1 MGDNFHQSVMGGT
14 AANHVALGTG
24 DFMSWTTFAGL
35 TQPPSNIANPNPTSS
50 TSDKYVAD
58 KVFTECADTT
68 QPGIQAIVSYLSS
81 LPYHPAPNCETG
93 IFYMINN
100 LSPGFLPTARSIRL
114 PSQRETRYRLH
125 RCAQSETH
133 STTMAFRGLTMAAVT
148 TRLCA

>member
-1 MGDNFHQSVMGGT
+1 
-14 AANHVALGTG
+14 
-24 DFMSWTTFAGL
+24 MSWTTFAGL

-100 LSPGFLPTARSIRL
+100 LSPGFLPNGTNRYGYHHSGKQDTAFTVAHNRRRTQRQWHFVGLLWRRLQRGCARSKWIHCSIR
-114 PSQRETRYRLH
+114 PGDRQ
-125 RCAQSETH
+125 
-133 STTMAFRGLTMAAVT
+133 
-148 TRLCA
+148 